1 MGLKTKILLIL
12 VAVFVV
18 IQLFQSPKNNT
29 APETSADIS
38 RVYPMSPNVKAT
50 LRKSCYDCHSNSTH
64 YPWYS
69 YIQPFGWWLS
79 SHIEEGKEELNLSQ
93 FKDYSARRRKSRLK
107 SMAESI
113 EDGSMPLS
121 SYTFIHNG
129 AKLRDQDRKLLL
141 NWIDSVRAS
150 LN

>member
-12 VAVFVV
+12 VVVFVV
-18 IQLFQSPKNNT
+18 MQLFQSSKNNT
-29 APETSADIS
+29 APETSADIF
-38 RVYPMSPNVKAT
+38 RVYPMPPNVKTILGKA
-50 LRKSCYDCHSNSTH
+50 CYDCHSNSTH

-113 EDGSMPLS
+113 EEIKG
-121 SYTFIHNG
+121 
-129 AKLRDQDRKLLL
+129 R
-141 NWIDSVRAS
+141 
-150 LN
+150 